1 MGLAALIL
9 VDGINV
15 GLPLMVREA
24 IDGIPEKNVPRVL
37 WAGAGFLFLMVCQSG
52 LRYVWRMYLMGTSH
66 RIARGLRLDLYNH
79 LQNLPLARY
88 QTIRTGDLMSRATN
102 DIQAIREAVGPGVLI
117 TVDAI
122 ISFLIFV
129 PVMLYLSVKLTIL
142 ALLFAPLVPWITT
155 TVGDRID
162 RLFESMQVKMSNIS
176 AFTQETF
183 GGIRL
188 IKSLVLENRVRQRFF
203 DLSEEYQEEGIR
215 MASCEARFTPSLTV
229 LTHLGLFMILIVGG
243 MDVINGAITVGTFV
257 AFQRFVVQLSW
268 PMEAIGWA
276 VTMSRE
282 GVAAHRRLQQILGIP
297 QVTSVRT
304 PAVER
309 KEAPLL
315 EINHLHHAYE
325 SNGDGDHF
333 GLKLSHLK
341 VHEGQKIGVVGPV
354 GAGKSTLFNLIVRLY
369 EPPEETVFFEGKDV
383 ASIPLVELR
392 RKISTVEQQVF
403 LFSEKVTTNIELG
416 MPGSV
421 DGQEARKVIRTVCME
436 DEIEELHD
444 KYDTYL
450 GERGVNLSGG
460 QKQRLALARA
470 LIRKPRLLL
479 LDDAFSAVDVE
490 IERRILR
497 NLLTEYPDLTLI
509 FASHRLSIMPSLDEI
524 WILDKGKLVA
534 KGHHQQLLQSVSLY
548 GALWQTSER
557 SLESRKDS
565 LEADSIL

>member
-1 MGLAALIL
+1 MAALIL

-37 WAGAGFLFLMVCQSG
+37 WAGAGFLFLMVCQAA
-52 LRYVWRMYLMGTSH
+52 LRYVWRIYIMGTSH
-66 RIARGLRLDLYNH
+66 TIARGLRLDLYNH

-117 TVDAI
+117 AVDAI
-122 ISFLIFV
+122 VSFLIFI
-129 PVMLYLSVKLTIL
+129 PVMLYLSVKLTVL
-142 ALLFAPLVPWITT
+142 ALLFAPLIPWITARL
-155 TVGDRID
+155 GDRID
-162 RLFESMQVKMSNIS
+162 RLFESLQVKMSNIG

-188 IKSLVLENRVRQRFF
+188 IKSLVLENRVRQRFL
-203 DLSEEYQEEGIR
+203 DLSQDYQDEGIR
-215 MASCEARFTPSLTV
+215 MASYEARFTPSLTV
-229 LTHLGLFMILIVGG
+229 LTHLGTFMILIIGG
-243 MDVINGAITVGTFV
+243 VDVIQGAITVGTFV

-315 EINHLHHAYE
+315 EVNNLRYAYE
-325 SNGDGDHF
+325 PNGDGDHF
-333 GLKLSHLK
+333 RLKLPQLQ
-341 VHEGQKIGVVGPV
+341 VHQGQKIGVVGPV

-392 RKISTVEQQVF
+392 QKISTVEQQIF

-416 MPGSV
+416 MPGGV
-421 DGQEARKVIRTVCME
+421 DGQEARKVIRTVCMK

-450 GERGVNLSGG
+450 GERGVDLSGG

-470 LIRKPRLLL
+470 LIRRPRLLL

-490 IERRILR
+490 IEHRILR
-497 NLLTEYPDLTLI
+497 NLLAEYPDLTLI
-509 FASHRLSIMPSLDEI
+509 FASHRLSVMPSLDEI
-524 WILDKGKLVA
+524 WILEKGKLVA
-534 KGHHQQLLQSVSLY
+534 KGHHQRLLQSVSLY
-548 GALWQTSER
+548 GALWQMSER
-557 SLESRKDS
+557 RLENRQDS